1 MQKTETAEGPMTRR
15 RAALVGLGWILVLC
29 GIVGLPLP
37 VVPGAVLLIAGVAV
51 LRSDSAWLGRA
62 LDKWRARF
70 PLGNH
75 FLGWVG
81 MGRSKDIDERQLTKD
96 DGGTKWKPT
105 FAF

>member
-1 MQKTETAEGPMTRR
+1 MQKTETAEVPMTPR
-15 RAALVGLGWILVLC
+15 RAALVALGWILVLC

-51 LRSDSAWLGRA
+51 LRSHSAWLGRA

-70 PLGNH
+70 PVGNR

-81 MGRSKDIDERQLTKD
+81 MGRSRFRCNPDSLASQFR
-96 DGGTKWKPT
+96 
-105 FAF
+105 A